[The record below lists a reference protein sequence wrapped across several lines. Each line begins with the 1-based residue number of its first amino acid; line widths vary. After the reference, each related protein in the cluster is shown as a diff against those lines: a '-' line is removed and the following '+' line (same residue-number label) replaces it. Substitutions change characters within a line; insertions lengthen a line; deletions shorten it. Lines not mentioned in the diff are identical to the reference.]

1 MANPTLQNDSPVL
14 RGTIKRHYSFE
25 PYCSDT
31 CTAPVTRVT
40 PDDGFYVFTYFD
52 VCPFSPSQR
61 LLATTRLPY
70 QDRMPVLGDIA
81 DVCVIDLEEET
92 IETVYTTQCWGFQT
106 GALLN
111 WGSTDRHLY
120 TNDFVDGEAV
130 CVRIDLESGQTTTYS
145 GPMYT
150 IAPDESCVVGFPL
163 ELMDITQLGYG
174 APSKNPDQPQK
185 LPPGASKNEGI
196 WRTDLKTNQRSLIV
210 SLADLASRLPDPAPR
225 EDGTFYFWHSK
236 FNQQGTRIM
245 QVLRC
250 VFPDGWGKR
259 NPSTFTFNPDGS
271 DIQYLPF
278 TSPWGAKGGH
288 SNWHPDGEHLIRIV
302 LDENKDGRYC
312 QIRSNGTERKILGES
327 LIGGGHASIDP
338 TGRYIFTDEK
348 IDKGHT
354 IVLRL
359 ADLVEQKHMNIAI
372 LPTIEKK
379 PEKDPFL
386 RLDGH
391 PVWSRDYRK
400 VCFQAAFES
409 ARQLFIADLSDYVG
423 QPNG

>member
-14 RGTIKRHYSFE
+14 RGTMKRHYSFE

-70 QDRMPVLGDIA
+70 QDRMPVLSDIA

-120 TNDFVDGEAV
+120 TNDVVDGEAV

-174 APSKNPDQPQK
+174 VPSKNPDQPQK
-185 LPPGASKNEGI
+185 LPPGASKSEGI

-210 SLADLASRLPDPAPR
+210 SLADLASRLPDPDPR

-278 TSPWGAKGGH
+278 TSPWGAK
-288 SNWHPDGEHLIRIV
+288 
-302 LDENKDGRYC
+302 
-312 QIRSNGTERKILGES
+312 
-327 LIGGGHASIDP
+327 GGHASIDP

-400 VCFQAAFES
+400 VCFQAAFEG

-423 QPNG
+423 QPNGLISANW